1 MGESRRVK
9 DVARTGTADESV
21 SVGIYRVLL
30 VEDEEFTRAMVA
42 GALESAGHEVRGAPS
57 VAAGLAILHD
67 FEPHVVIA
75 DLDLGAGPTGADLLH
90 RVSQD
95 SPWVGLVV
103 LTAHAAPSLALP
115 AGTRLPEQVV
125 YLIKSEVASGVD
137 LQRAMEAAI
146 ADAHHGVRQADD
158 AHGRPVISRG
168 QGEILRLIAEG
179 YSNQGIAEIRG
190 TSLRATESLVHR
202 TFVALG
208 LGDDKRM
215 NPRVQAVRMWQQGR
229 VSVR

>member
-1 MGESRRVK
+1 MWDGIQARRDGE
-9 DVARTGTADESV
+9 AAPFGP
-21 SVGIYRVLL
+21 YRVLL
-30 VEDEEFTRAMVA
+30 VEDEEFTRAMVTS
-42 GALESAGHEVRGAPS
+42 ALEATGHDVRGASS
-57 VAAGLAILHD
+57 VAEGLAVLED

-90 RVSQD
+90 RVAQE

-103 LTAHAAPSLALP
+103 LTAHAAPTLALP
-115 AGTRLPEQVV
+115 AGTRLPDRVV
-125 YLIKSEVASGVD
+125 YVIKSEVSSGRD
-137 LQRAMEAAI
+137 LQGAMEAAI
-146 ADAHHGVRQADD
+146 ADAEPPQSVAEDSE
-158 AHGRPVISRG
+158 GRLVISRV

-190 TSLRATESLVHR
+190 TSMRATESLIHR

-208 LGDDKRM
+208 LGSDKRM
-215 NPRVQAVRMWQQGR
+215 SPRVQAARMWQQGR

>member
-1 MGESRRVK
+1 MHEGVGVRGVES
-9 DVARTGTADESV
+9 TAP
-21 SVGIYRVLL
+21 VGAYRVLF

-42 GALESAGHEVRGAPS
+42 GALESGGHTVRGAAS
-57 VAAGLAILHD
+57 AAEGLAVLDD

-75 DLDLGAGPTGADLLH
+75 DLDLGPGPTGADLLH
-90 RVSQD
+90 RVAQE

-115 AGTRLPEQVV
+115 AGTRLPDHVV
-125 YLIKSEVASGVD
+125 YLIKSDVTSGQD
-137 LQRAMEAAI
+137 LQSAMDAAI
-146 ADAHHGVRQADD
+146 AHAEPTGSATEDAD
-158 AHGRPVISRG
+158 GRPVISRV

-190 TSLRATESLVHR
+190 TSMRATESLVHR
-202 TFVALG
+202 TFAALG
-208 LGDDKRM
+208 LGQDKRM
-215 NPRVQAVRMWQQGR
+215 SPRVQAVRMWQQGR

>member
-1 MGESRRVK
+1 M
-9 DVARTGTADESV
+9 APTV
-21 SVGIYRVLL
+21 SHAAPVGAYRVLL

-42 GALESAGHEVRGAPS
+42 SALEAAGHQVRGAPS
-57 VAAGLAILHD
+57 VAAGLVILND
-67 FEPHVVIA
+67 FEPHLVIA

-90 RVSQD
+90 RVSQV

-115 AGTRLPEQVV
+115 AGARLPERVV
-125 YLIKSEVASGVD
+125 YVIKSDVASGAD
-137 LQRAMEAAI
+137 LQLAMDAAI
-146 ADAHHGVRQADD
+146 AGAAHGAAPAEDAD
-158 AHGRPVISRG
+158 GRPVISRV

-179 YSNQGIAEIRG
+179 YSNQGIAEFRG